1 MTLRWLAVGL
11 ASVLAFAKGIA
22 DAHAQPK
29 PPVAQVLPGSELV
42 FTIHQTGV
50 PVEGRFKRFGAT
62 IAFDPKR
69 PETAEVA
76 FTIDTASASF
86 GAPELDLEVPKP
98 TWLAA
103 AQFPQATF
111 RSTAVK
117 PTGAGKFAVAG
128 TLSIKGVSRE
138 VVVPVALTRSGA
150 TTTATGS
157 FTIERLDYRVGE
169 GEWSDTSLLAGEV
182 DVRFMLL
189 LGGVPPP

>member
-1 MTLRWLAVGL
+1 
-11 ASVLAFAKGIA
+11 
-22 DAHAQPK
+22 
-29 PPVAQVLPGSELV
+29 
-42 FTIHQTGV
+42 V

-76 FTIDTASASF
+76 FAIDTASASF

-103 AQFPQATF
+103 ARFPQATF
-111 RSTAVK
+111 RSTVVK

-128 TLSIKGVSRE
+128 TLSIKGVSRQ
-138 VVVPVALTRSGA
+138 VVVPVALARSGA

-157 FTIERLDYRVGE
+157 FTIKRLDYRVGE
-169 GEWSDTSLLAGEV
+169 GDWSDTSLLADEV
-182 DVRFMLL
+182 EVRFKLL

>member
-1 MTLRWLAVGL
+1 MTLRSLAIGL

-22 DAHAQPK
+22 DANAQPK
-29 PPVAQVLPGSELV
+29 PPVAQVEPGSEIV

-62 IAFDPKR
+62 IAFDPKQ
-69 PETAEVA
+69 PETAEVGFA
-76 FTIDTASASF
+76 IDAASASF

-103 AQFPQATF
+103 TQFPQATF

-117 PTGAGKFAVAG
+117 AAGAGKFAVAG
-128 TLSIKGVSRE
+128 TLSIKGVARE
-138 VVVPVALTRSGA
+138 LVVPVALARSGSK
-150 TTTATGS
+150 TTATGS
-157 FTIERLDYRVGE
+157 FTIKRLDYRVGE
-169 GEWSDTSLLAGEV
+169 GDWSDTSLLADEV
-182 DVRFMLL
+182 DVRFKLL